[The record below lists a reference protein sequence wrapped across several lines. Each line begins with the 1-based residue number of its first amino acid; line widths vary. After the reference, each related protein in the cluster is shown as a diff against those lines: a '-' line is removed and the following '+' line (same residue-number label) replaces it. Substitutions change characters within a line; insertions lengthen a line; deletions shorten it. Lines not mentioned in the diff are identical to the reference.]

1 LRERQAVPATGLIA
15 QVLALAILA
24 GTVGLDA
31 AGWLVGVACA
41 LAMAGALQLGLAR
54 NPRDRLGPASAVT
67 LARASLAVG
76 VAALAA
82 DSFTGDTPVA
92 LLVTLAAVALALD
105 LVDGWLARRTGTAS
119 ELGARFDGE
128 VDAFLILVL
137 SVYVA
142 PAVGAWV
149 LLIGAAR
156 YLFLFGEWLLPWLR
170 APIPP
175 RRWRKIVTAVQGI
188 VLTVAAADVLPRGPT
203 QALVALALAA
213 LAASF
218 GECVWWLW
226 CHRHAAR
233 DAVSVTGAERPE
245 PEPGPLGRGLAVA
258 LTVLALVLVWGAV
271 VAPNQT
277 TGLTVGAFARL
288 PLELLLVVAL
298 AVVLP
303 AAPRRVLAIVA
314 GVVLGVLVI
323 VKVLDMGFF
332 TAFDRPFN
340 PVGDLSQLG
349 NGIETMGDAIGR
361 SQAHLVVA
369 GLAVL
374 VVAVLALPALAL
386 LRLTRVAAGHR
397 ALALQAVA
405 VLGVV
410 WVALRVVGAPVAST
424 SAAALAVDEVQ
435 AVRSGLQD
443 HTVLA
448 REIARD
454 RFRAPGDRLLSRLRG
469 KDVLL
474 VFVES
479 YGRVAVQDSS
489 VSPRINALLDRSTA
503 DLRGA
508 GFSAR
513 TAFLKS
519 PTFGGFSWLAHATLQ
534 AGIRV
539 DGQRRYDQ
547 LVKTERLTL
556 TRAFK
561 TAGWRAVGAMP
572 VNRRAWPVGL
582 RFYGY
587 DKIYDRRNVGYRG
600 PGFGLPPMPD
610 QYVLAALHRQELARE
625 DRPPVFAEVDLITSH
640 FPWTR
645 IPQLVPWDDVGDG
658 SIFHRVPG
666 QTFNR
671 AELFS
676 DPDRVRTAYGLSI
689 EYSLSTVFSFVQRY
703 GDDDLVIVMLGDH
716 QPATTIT
723 GQNASH
729 DVPISVIARDPKVID
744 EIAGWRWQDGLRPSP
759 RAPVWPMD
767 AFRDRFLGAFG
778 SSPSSGRP

>member
-1 LRERQAVPATGLIA
+1 MTGL
-15 QVLALAILA
+15 LAR
-24 GTVGLDA
+24 
-31 AGWLVGVACA
+31 GV
-41 LAMAGALQLGLAR
+41 AR
-54 NPRDRLGPASAVT
+54 NPREPLGPASRVT
-67 LARASLAVG
+67 LVRATLAVG
-76 VAALAA
+76 IAALVA
-82 DSFTGDTPVA
+82 DSFGRDTPVA
-92 LLVTLAAVALALD
+92 LLVTLAAIALALD
-105 LVDGWLARRTGTAS
+105 LIDGPLARRTGTES

-137 SVYVA
+137 SVYAA
-142 PAVGAWV
+142 PAFGAWV

-156 YLFLFGEWLLPWLR
+156 YLFLVAEWLAPWMR

-175 RRWRKIVTAVQGI
+175 RRWRKVVTAVQGV
-188 VLTVAAADVLPRGPT
+188 VLTVAAADVLPRAVT
-203 QALVALALAA
+203 QAALTLALAA
-213 LAASF
+213 LAVSF
-218 GECVWWLW
+218 AECVWWLW
-226 CHRHAAR
+226 HHRHAA
-233 DAVSVTGAERPE
+233 GAEVPAADADPAE
-245 PEPGPLGRGLAVA
+245 PPEPGPVRRGLAVA

-277 TGLTVGAFARL
+277 TRFDVGAFARL

-303 AAPRRVLAIVA
+303 ATPRRALAVGA
-314 GVVLGVLVI
+314 GAALGVLVI

-332 TAFDRPFN
+332 TAFDRPFH

-361 SQAHLVVA
+361 SQARLVVA

-374 VVAVLALPALAL
+374 AVAVLALPALAL

-397 ALALQAVA
+397 DGVLRAVA

-410 WVALRVVGAPVAST
+410 WVALRIAGAPAAST
-424 SAAALAVDEVQ
+424 SAAALAVDEVE

-443 HTVLA
+443 HEVLA
-448 REIARD
+448 KEIARD
-454 RFRAPGDRLLSRLRG
+454 RFRAPGDRLLGHLRG

-474 VFVES
+474 VFAES

-489 VSPRINALLDRSTA
+489 FSPRINALLEKSTA
-503 DLRGA
+503 DLRAA

-513 TAFLKS
+513 SAFLKS
-519 PTFGGFSWLAHATLQ
+519 PTFGGYSWLAHATLQ
-534 AGIRV
+534 AGVRV

-547 LVKTERLTL
+547 LVRTDRLTL

-561 TAGWRAVGAMP
+561 RAGWRTVGADP
-572 VNRRAWPVGL
+572 VNRRAWPVG
-582 RFYGY
+582 RTFYGY
-587 DKIYDRRNVGYRG
+587 DEIYDRRNLGYRG

-610 QYVLAALHRQELARE
+610 QYVLEALQRRELAER
-625 DRPPVFAEVDLITSH
+625 DRAPVFAEVDLISSH
-640 FPWTR
+640 FPWTS
-645 IPQLVPWDDVGDG
+645 IPRLVPWEDIGDG
-658 SIFHRVPG
+658 SIFGRVRAEKS
-666 QTFNR
+666 NR

-676 DPDRVRTAYGLSI
+676 DPERVRAAYGRSI
-689 EYSLSTVFSFVQRY
+689 EYTLSAIFSFVQRY
-703 GDDDLVIVMLGDH
+703 GDEDLVVVMLGDH

-729 DVPISVIARDPKVID
+729 DVPISVIARDPKAVGR
-744 EIAGWRWQDGLRPSP
+744 IAGWRWQDGLRPRP
-759 RAPVWPMD
+759 NAPVWPMD

-778 SSPSSGRP
+778 SAPPSGRRP